1 MNNSKNGTVEILAV
15 GSELLTPYFQD
26 TNSLYLTRRLN
37 DLGLDVQI
45 KTIIGD
51 QWEDLCL
58 AFRASLG
65 RSSLLIVTGGLGPT
79 KDDMTREAFASVLGK
94 KLLFKD
100 DLLKAI
106 EKRFASRRMA
116 MPEVNKKQAHIIEGA
131 VVLENKNG
139 TAPGLWIE
147 AGANTVILLP
157 GPPSEVK
164 PMFESEVWPRLQSF
178 RTRHNYRR
186 VIKTAGLTESQIEA
200 RLTDIYPKIKNV
212 QLTTLARPGQ
222 IVIHLKSQSAKS
234 VSQAKKR
241 VDQATTLLCEALEDS
256 VFSTEGKELEEVIG
270 IFLKGKHQ
278 TVAVAESCTG
288 GLLGHRI
295 TNVPGSSSYFIHGIL
310 AYSNSA
316 KIDLL
321 GVSPDIIEK
330 HGAVSP
336 QAAEAMAAGIRK
348 KANATYGISI
358 TGIAGP
364 SGGTKEKPVGLV
376 YTGLAH
382 SREVVVEKNLFLGD
396 RDAIKFQSSQKA
408 LDMLRRHLSNTG
420 QP

>member
-1 MNNSKNGTVEILAV
+1 MNNSKNGSVEILAV

-26 TNSLYLTRRLN
+26 TNSLYLTSRLN

-58 AFRASLG
+58 AFQQSLG

-79 KDDMTREAFASVLGK
+79 KDDMTREAFASVLGR
-94 KLLFKD
+94 KLIFRD

-106 EKRFASRRMA
+106 EKRFASRRMT

-147 AGANTVILLP
+147 AGTNTVILLP
-157 GPPSEVK
+157 GPPPEVVPMFDSEVL
-164 PMFESEVWPRLQSF
+164 PRLQAF
-178 RTRHNYRR
+178 RKRHIYRR
-186 VIKTAGLTESQIEA
+186 VLKTAGLTESQIET

-222 IVIHLKSQSAKS
+222 IVIHLKSDSANS

-241 VDQATTLLCEALEDS
+241 VDRAATLLCEALEDS

-270 IFLKGKHQ
+270 IFLKRKHQ

-295 TNVPGSSSYFIHGIL
+295 TNVPGSSGYFLHGIL
-310 AYSNSA
+310 AYSNRA
-316 KIDLL
+316 KINLL

-336 QAAEAMAAGIRK
+336 QVAEAMAAGIK
-348 KANATYGISI
+348 KRANATFGISI

-396 RDAIKFQSSQKA
+396 RNAIKFQSSQKA
-408 LDMLRRHLSNTG
+408 LDMLRRHLSSTD